1 MHDEIRGMT
10 EVNKAVKA
18 LRSKIFAWEI
28 ATV

>member
-18 LRSKIFAWEI
+18 LRSKIFDPGEGYQ
-28 ATV
+28 